1 MDSSGL
7 CPLHHAAI
15 ANQVECARHLVD
27 KYECQINS
35 LDGAT
40 GRTSMHFASM
50 FGLVD
55 MVKFLLSRPD
65 IHLVDLLFIF
75 RF

>member
-7 CPLHHAAI
+7 CLLHHDAL
-15 ANQVECARHLVD
+15 ANQVECAQDLVD

-35 LDGAT
+35 VDGAT

-55 MVKFLLSRPD
+55 MFKCERKK
-65 IHLVDLLFIF
+65 
-75 RF
+75 